1 MSRVADRI
9 EAHLLVVV
17 VAIGAVGV
25 ALPAAGRA
33 MDGAG
38 AIEPTLALLVATSGL
53 AIDTSAL
60 WAVRSRWIRLSTA
73 LVVSTAVLPPLAWAV
88 SHITSQPAGA
98 GVLAL
103 GVAPSEVAS
112 VAVTGL
118 AGGEPAAAAALLCG
132 STVVTVLAAGPVL
145 ALFVHVPSL
154 HPVGLLATLGLV
166 VALPLVGAVGLRA
179 VLRRTTTTTT
189 TVEHITDLGR
199 LVGLGTLGVLLFEV
213 ASQVRLG
220 SDMAAVTAAL
230 FAFVAGSS
238 ALGWLL
244 TRGLPAPARPGV
256 LLPVAM
262 RDFAVAAGIATAAFG
277 AGATGPL
284 GIYGVLVLLLG
295 AGVARARTARC
306 TGVP

>member
-1 MSRVADRI
+1 
-9 EAHLLVVV
+9 
-17 VAIGAVGV
+17 
-25 ALPAAGRA
+25 
-33 MDGAG
+33 MDGTG
-38 AIEPTLALLVATSGL
+38 AIEPTLAPLLATS
-53 AIDTSAL
+53 
-60 WAVRSRWIRLSTA
+60 
-73 LVVSTAVLPPLAWAV
+73 
-88 SHITSQPAGA
+88 
-98 GVLAL
+98 
-103 GVAPSEVAS
+103 
-112 VAVTGL
+112 GL
-118 AGGEPAAAAALLCG
+118 AGGEPAAAAALLYG
-132 STVVTVLAAGPVL
+132 STVVTVLAAGPAL
-145 ALFVHVPSL
+145 ASFVHGSSL
-154 HPVGLLATLGLV
+154 HPAGLLATLGLV
-166 VALPLVGAVGLRA
+166 AALPLVGAVRLRA
-179 VLRRTTTTTT
+179 VLDHTTTT

-213 ASQVRLG
+213 ASQVRMG

-230 FAFVAGSS
+230 LAFVAGSS

-244 TRGLPAPARPGV
+244 TRGLPAPARPGI

>member
-9 EAHLLVVV
+9 EAHLVVVV

-88 SHITSQPAGA
+88 SHMTSQPAGA
-98 GVLAL
+98 GVLAI

-179 VLRRTTTTTT
+179 VLRRTATTT

-220 SDMAAVTAAL
+220 SDMAAITAAL
-230 FAFVAGSS
+230 LAFVAGSS

-244 TRGLPAPARPGV
+244 TRGLPAPARPGI

-295 AGVARARTARC
+295 AGVARGRTARC